1 MTPPSQPGY
10 ATSRDTSTQVEY
22 GYAMIRFDL
31 GDGRYN
37 GLIVKSYYKKG
48 VSICTQVI
56 VANMKM
62 VSGIMRRIINFY
74 QWKMSLYLDIP
85 SSYP

>member
-37 GLIVKSYYKKG
+37 DLIVKSYYKKG
-48 VSICTQVI
+48 LSV
-56 VANMKM
+56 
-62 VSGIMRRIINFY
+62 NFY
-74 QWKMSLYLDIP
+74 PSDRGKYENGIWYHAKNNQFLSLEDESIFGIYLL
-85 SSYP
+85 